1 MIPFLLLFPL
11 LLITPVLSAEPAS
24 PRSFLWVECE
34 GSNRTLDSVAHVDA
48 LLKDAKA
55 WGIDTLFIQVY
66 RGDKAWFA
74 SSLCDA
80 SPCAAFRKKEG
91 KDMLAYLL
99 DTAHRQ
105 GMQVHAWVNTFRAG
119 KDPKAG
125 VIRRLGKQA
134 VTRDNKGRSM
144 LDYPELLLPGA
155 DNNYYE
161 ADGTGY
167 WLEPGDPTVQAYL
180 LAIFR
185 ELMKKY
191 PTLDG
196 LQLDFIRLPYVVPF
210 SPGARFPKGITY
222 GYGFRSVERF
232 RAATNWDPL
241 HWDGATASAVAWD
254 DWRRDQISS
263 FVVKV
268 QTEMRRAL
276 PSAKLSAA
284 VICYGD
290 RAYLSAFQDWR
301 SWLEAG
307 SVDFVALMN
316 YSVEEKLCLHVTR
329 EALAFSRYRPVWVGL
344 GPYLLA
350 QREKVFDTQ
359 LKDGLEQL
367 QEIGKGEIG
376 FFSYDSLKQTPALVE
391 IIKKRRGK

>member
-1 MIPFLLLFPL
+1 M
-11 LLITPVLSAEPAS
+11 SAEPLS
-24 PRSFLWVECE
+24 PHSFLWVECE
-34 GSNRTLDSVAHVDA
+34 GTNRTLDSIAHVDG
-48 LLKDAKA
+48 LLKDARD
-55 WGIDTLFIQVY
+55 WGIDTLFVQVY
-66 RGDKAWFA
+66 RGDKAWFE
-74 SSLCDA
+74 SGLCDD
-80 SPCAAFRKKEG
+80 SPRAAFRKKEG
-91 KDMLAYLL
+91 RDMLAYLL
-99 DTAHRQ
+99 DSAHSQ

-119 KDPKAG
+119 KDPEAG
-125 VIRRLGKQA
+125 VIRKLGKRV
-134 VTRDNKGRSM
+134 VTRDNNGRSM
-144 LDYPELLLPGA
+144 LDYPGLQLPGA

-167 WLEPGDPTVQAYL
+167 WLDPGDTAVQDYL
-180 LAIFR
+180 LAILR

-196 LQLDFIRLPYVVPF
+196 LQLDFIRLPFVVPF

-222 GYGFRSVERF
+222 GYGVRSVERF
-232 RAATNWDPL
+232 RAATKSDPL

-268 QTEMRRAL
+268 QKEMRRNL

-284 VICYGD
+284 VVCYGD

-301 SWLEAG
+301 GWLEAG
-307 SVDFVALMN
+307 SVDFVTIMN
-316 YSVEEKLCLHVTR
+316 YSVEEKLCSQVTR

-344 GPYLLA
+344 GSYLLA
-350 QREKVFDTQ
+350 QREKVFEMQ

-367 QEIGKGEIG
+367 REIGKGEIG
-376 FFSYDSLKQTPALVE
+376 FFSYDSLKLAPALVE
-391 IIKKRRGK
+391 IIKKRKGK